1 MELFS
6 LFDFIFPLGDPVLA
20 QMYGFNKVD
29 TWILW
34 VIAAAVYVVVCAFKG
49 VGLYAMA
56 KKRGNSALLCL
67 LGFVPFASTYL
78 MGRLAG
84 ELRLGNTKV
93 KHIGLFA
100 MLAELILCIGYAVQD
115 IPQSVIFMNPDRPAD
130 RVHDTRIH
138 EYGHTIQSLLLGP
151 VWAFVIAI
159 PSFIWCNIPR
169 FVKMRKEEGVSYYK
183 LYCEGWANLWGRAWS
198 RDNFISEEF
207 KTTAY
212 YGKPIEPID
221 FSKKK

>member
-115 IPQSVIFMNPDRPAD
+115 IPQSVIFMNPDLYEVRPVASGNLTYLTIFFAVSGSFCSSFSACRFSAHTLP
-130 RVHDTRIH
+130 RVISGWSYCARL
-138 EYGHTIQSLLLGP
+138 SLSLQG
-151 VWAFVIAI
+151 
-159 PSFIWCNIPR
+159 S
-169 FVKMRKEEGVSYYK
+169 
-183 LYCEGWANLWGRAWS
+183 
-198 RDNFISEEF
+198 
-207 KTTAY
+207 
-212 YGKPIEPID
+212 
-221 FSKKK
+221 

>member
-1 MELFS
+1 
-6 LFDFIFPLGDPVLA
+6 
-20 QMYGFNKVD
+20 
-29 TWILW
+29 
-34 VIAAAVYVVVCAFKG
+34 
-49 VGLYAMA
+49 
-56 KKRGNSALLCL
+56 
-67 LGFVPFASTYL
+67 
-78 MGRLAG
+78 
-84 ELRLGNTKV
+84 
-93 KHIGLFA
+93 
-100 MLAELILCIGYAVQD
+100 
-115 IPQSVIFMNPDRPAD
+115 MNPDRPAD

-159 PSFIWCNIPR
+159 PSFIWCNTPR